1 MAHIFEITIGKEV
14 YKYNSYTIK
23 QIKKN
28 IRPLRRLM
36 DGLERESN
44 ALVTEL
50 RNAVKQEDKDNI
62 LTRLEKNEDEIL
74 GCTVDMVT
82 LALSTQND
90 QFKYNTDEEKM
101 ALRAILEENLH
112 LDEMDE
118 IVKNA
123 SNPDTS
129 NFR

>member
-1 MAHIFEITIGKEV
+1 MAHIFEITIGQET

-44 ALVTEL
+44 TLVAEL
-50 RNAVKQEDKDNI
+50 RKAIKQEEKDDI
-62 LTRLEKNEDEIL
+62 LTKLEKNEDEIL

-90 QFKYNTDEEKM
+90 KFKYNTDEEKM
-101 ALRAILEENLH
+101 ALRAVLEENLH

-129 NFR
+129 TFR

>member
-36 DGLERESN
+36 DGLERESS

-118 IVKNA
+118 VVKNA